1 MTFSELKKIMTKIDC
16 IQKYNVNEGNN
27 FSKLKIPSAYL
38 LLTDERFPLVTI
50 GGDKVVQV
58 IWFANVVIN
67 PENEGM
73 ISEFVNRM
81 ERTKL
86 SSNIVVVLN
95 KPLLLQGVEIKMDKK
110 ERTKLE
116 HKMKDDWNL
125 IQKWEKLQNSN
136 FDVRNAQFDIRLRS
150 LAENIGVL
158 FLSNSDTFGV
168 NNEIT
173 RLIRDE
179 IERINTMQD
188 TVSAISQLQ
197 YQKRSKLSSLPLIKN
212 ADDESES
219 EEDDFALPDL
229 GSGINLLRYTESGN
243 NNPELPQEEVVE
255 RDMILDNL
263 MLAKLTDPLSVFVR
277 DAVGSIGMEMLE
289 AFIVMPEIHKSI
301 TEDNCWRYFLS
312 MTSTMQ
318 AAIRKTEE
326 WLLNLSRGKLF
337 LGDVIR
343 MGHPFQNRRN
353 YSLFQVCANL
363 VGQFVIQAKSQNP
376 NRGLGTRFTIPIQKL
391 NLNDCLL
398 ELRLLLRIQDK

>member
-1 MTFSELKKIMTKIDC
+1 MAFQYGLMTFSELKKIMTKIDC

-376 NRGLGTRFTIPIQKL
+376 NRG
-391 NLNDCLL
+391 
-398 ELRLLLRIQDK
+398 